1 MKSLKQLLSKV
12 KSGKMDKKTAKDLD
26 NLVTRGDGFVVITKS
41 NKNGYNR
48 FHANQVDDR
57 GLDVVPHMR
66 DFKSK
71 KGVYKPEHAMTD
83 INWKEEMKEG
93 KFDPKNPTVVVSG
106 LGSYSLTGLKD
117 SVASQLS
124 DLSKKL
130 KGGSEMDVD
139 NVYGMLVKNDTLLYK
154 VKAIKDVQDEL
165 KTSIWKRRITIYK
178 RK

>member
-1 MKSLKQLLSKV
+1 MIKLKDILKEDVKIQVSSK
-12 KSGKMDKKTAKDLD
+12 D
-26 NLVTRGDGFVVITKS
+26 DGYI
-41 NKNGYNR
+41 Y
-48 FHANQVDDR
+48 
-57 GLDVVPHMR
+57 
-66 DFKSK
+66 
-71 KGVYKPEHAMTD
+71 
-83 INWKEEMKEG
+83 NWKEEMKEG

-124 DLSKKL
+124 DLSKRL
-130 KGGSEMDVD
+130 KSGSEMDVN
-139 NVYGMLVKNDTLLYK
+139 NVYSLLVKNESLLYK

>member
-1 MKSLKQLLSKV
+1 MVKLKDILKEDLKIQS
-12 KSGKMDKKTAKDLD
+12 SGKS
-26 NLVTRGDGFVVITKS
+26 DGYI
-41 NKNGYNR
+41 Y
-48 FHANQVDDR
+48 
-57 GLDVVPHMR
+57 
-66 DFKSK
+66 
-71 KGVYKPEHAMTD
+71 
-83 INWKEEMKEG
+83 NWKEEMKEG

-106 LGSYSLTGLKD
+106 LGSYSLDILKK
-117 SVASQLS
+117 SVASQLL
-124 DLSKKL
+124 DLSKRL

>member
-1 MKSLKQLLSKV
+1 MVKLKNLLKEDLKIQS
-12 KSGKMDKKTAKDLD
+12 SGKS
-26 NLVTRGDGFVVITKS
+26 DGYI
-41 NKNGYNR
+41 Y
-48 FHANQVDDR
+48 
-57 GLDVVPHMR
+57 
-66 DFKSK
+66 
-71 KGVYKPEHAMTD
+71 
-83 INWKEEMKEG
+83 NWKKEMEEG

-124 DLSKKL
+124 DLSKRL
-130 KGGSEMDVD
+130 KSGSEMDVN
-139 NVYGMLVKNDTLLYK
+139 NVYSLLVKNESLLYK